1 MSLNYENLCE
11 DWGWYIDI
19 ENTNHLNNLKT
30 NFTNIPNKKFS
41 IHLNK
46 LHTINESEYDDK
58 YGYYNMNISKHL
70 NEETPEKTNKNEDCN
85 FDNVLN
91 IRLTIMITTMLI
103 GVINIFNYY
112 YSINY

>member
-1 MSLNYENLCE
+1 
-11 DWGWYIDI
+11 
-19 ENTNHLNNLKT
+19 
-30 NFTNIPNKKFS
+30 
-41 IHLNK
+41 
-46 LHTINESEYDDK
+46 
-58 YGYYNMNISKHL
+58 MNISKHL